1 MLLKL
6 RLKRMNNNLKGKRL
20 LIQGAGRGNLGFIKT
35 AKEHGV
41 FTVVTGLGGDYPC
54 NSYADK
60 LCVADISNPDDVL
73 KVAKEENVDGAI
85 ICCSD
90 TGLKAIGRCNDIMG
104 MAGLTEK
111 SADESSN
118 KLLMK
123 QRLMEAGVR
132 TAQFYRV
139 CNEEELDAVVEKM
152 GYPLIIKAVDLQGS
166 RGINIVR
173 DDTNLK
179 SAFRDTMS
187 LTKQNFC
194 IVEEFLVGEEY
205 GAQAFVYQG
214 EVLFVLPH
222 GDETLMCKTAVP
234 IGHYMPYG
242 ISKSLLQD
250 TCEQVKNAIKALAF
264 DNCAVNVDLIEKDGK
279 AYIIELT
286 GRVGANCLPELVGNY
301 FGINYYE
308 MILATCLG
316 ESPLPYFDKRKEP
329 CATLARMIRSDK
341 AGIVKSVNIPDIEGV
356 QIHMFIKEGSEVRV
370 FTNCNDAIGEVI
382 VKGSDLSE
390 CENIMQ
396 KVVGNISLEL
406 V

>member
-1 MLLKL
+1 MKNSLKD
-6 RLKRMNNNLKGKRL
+6 KKL

-41 FTVVTGLGGDYPC
+41 YTVVTGLGGEYPC
-54 NSYADK
+54 NPYADK
-60 LCVADISNPDDVL
+60 LRNADISDPDVVL
-73 KVAKEENVDGAI
+73 KVAIEENVDGAI

-90 TGLKAIGRCNDIMG
+90 TGLKAIGRCNDVMG
-104 MAGLTEK
+104 LTGLTEK

-123 QRLMEAGVR
+123 QRLVDAGVR
-132 TAQFYRV
+132 TAMFNKV
-139 CNEEELDAVVEKM
+139 TNEEELDVVVAKI

-173 DDTNLK
+173 DDSNLK
-179 SAFRDTMS
+179 SAFKDTMS
-187 LTKQNFC
+187 LTRQNFC
-194 IVEEFLVGEEY
+194 IVEQFLVGKEY

-222 GDETLMCKTAVP
+222 GDETLMCRTAVP
-234 IGHYMPYG
+234 VGHYMPYE
-242 ISKSLLQD
+242 ISESLLED
-250 TCEQVKNAIKALAF
+250 TSQQVKEAIKALAF

-286 GRVGANCLPELVGNY
+286 GRVGANCLPELTGNY

-316 ESPLPYFDKRKEP
+316 ESPLPIFEGRQQPVSYRRKSRKWGQRYA
-329 CATLARMIRSDK
+329 C
-341 AGIVKSVNIPDIEGV
+341 
-356 QIHMFIKEGSEVRV
+356 QY
-370 FTNCNDAIGEVI
+370 
-382 VKGSDLSE
+382 
-390 CENIMQ
+390 
-396 KVVGNISLEL
+396 
-406 V
+406 